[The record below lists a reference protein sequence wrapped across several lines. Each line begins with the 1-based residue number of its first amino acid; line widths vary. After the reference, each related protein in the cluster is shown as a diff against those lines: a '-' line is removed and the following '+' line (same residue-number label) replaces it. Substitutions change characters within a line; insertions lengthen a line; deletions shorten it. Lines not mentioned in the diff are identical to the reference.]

1 MSAASILCERGLAL
15 LFLSALVA
23 ACGGAGGY
31 SATAPPA
38 GQPVPT
44 PPGLTITI
52 SALGVVSPK
61 VLTVSAGS
69 QVTFVNNDAVAH
81 MMFSDPHPEHTD
93 CPELN
98 QVGFLPSGQARQTG
112 NLNTIRTC
120 GYHDHDLPFDTD
132 VQGSIIIR

>member
-1 MSAASILCERGLAL
+1 VLLGAL
-15 LFLSALVA
+15 MA
-23 ACGGAGGY
+23 ACGGAG
-31 SATAPPA
+31 SDTAP

-52 SALGVVSPK
+52 SAQGVVSPK

-69 QVTFVNNDAVAH
+69 RVTFVNNDSIAH

-98 QVGFLPSGQARQTG
+98 QVGFLASGQMRQTG

-132 VQGSIIIR
+132 VQGSIIIQ